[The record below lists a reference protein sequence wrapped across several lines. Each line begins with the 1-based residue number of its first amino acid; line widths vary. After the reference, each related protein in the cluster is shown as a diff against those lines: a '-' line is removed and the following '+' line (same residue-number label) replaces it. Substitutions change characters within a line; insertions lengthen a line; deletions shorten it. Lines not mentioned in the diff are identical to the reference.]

1 MYTSMYIT
9 ELQAR
14 RRIWVYLPDDYA
26 ISGKR
31 YPVLY
36 MQDGQNL
43 FDAASSFSGEW
54 GVDEYLDSITGAG
67 IVVGIDNG
75 GDTRINEYNP
85 NDNEEFGKGLGKEY
99 LRRVVE
105 ILKPFVDDR
114 FRTLADAHHTAIA
127 GSSMGGLISF
137 YAGLYYPDIFGA
149 VGVFSPSF
157 WIVQDLQAQ
166 LKKLAGSGYSDQ
178 RYFFYGGGQEEEE
191 MTKRL
196 QEVRKIMETK
206 LKAQV
211 TICVNE
217 KGTHSEWA
225 WRKVFPE
232 FYAWWQKKIQ

>member
-9 ELQAR
+9 ELHAR
-14 RRIWVYLPDDYA
+14 RRIWVYLPNDYA
-26 ISGKR
+26 ISDKR

-43 FDAASSFSGEW
+43 FDVNTSFSGEW
-54 GVDEYLDSITGAG
+54 GVDEYLDSIENAG

-85 NDNEEFGKGLGKEY
+85 NDHEDFGQGLGREY
-99 LRRVVE
+99 LHRVVT
-105 ILKPFVDDR
+105 ILKPFVDER
-114 FRTLADAHHTAIA
+114 FRTLSDAQHTAIA

-137 YAGLYYPDIFGA
+137 YAGLFHPQVFGA

-157 WIVQDLQAQ
+157 WIVEDLQIQ
-166 LKKLAGSGYSDQ
+166 LNQMTANGFKHQ
-178 RYFFYGGGQEEEE
+178 RYFFYGGQEEGEQ
-191 MTKRL
+191 MVARL
-196 QEVRKIMETK
+196 QEAMQIMESK

-211 TICVNE
+211 ILRVSE
-217 KGTHSEWA
+217 HGTHSESA

-232 FYAWWQKKIQ
+232 FYAWWQNSIS

>member
-14 RRIWVYLPDDYA
+14 RRIWVYLPNDYA
-26 ISGKR
+26 ISEKR

-43 FDAASSFSGEW
+43 FDINASFSGEW
-54 GVDEYLDSITGAG
+54 GVDEYLDTVDNAG

-85 NDNEEFGKGLGKEY
+85 NDSEEFGKGLGREY
-99 LRRVVE
+99 LRRLVE
-105 ILKPFVDDR
+105 ILKPFVDER
-114 FRTLADAHHTAIA
+114 FRTLADVHHTAVA

-137 YAGLYYPDIFGA
+137 YAGLYHPGVFGA

-166 LKKLAGSGYSDQ
+166 LAQMAGNGHHQQ
-178 RYFFYGGGQEEEE
+178 RYFFYGGEQEGEQMIE
-191 MTKRL
+191 RL
-196 QEVRKIMETK
+196 QEVKKIMETK
-206 LKAQV
+206 LKSKV
-211 TICVNE
+211 TVSVNE
-217 KGTHSEWA
+217 QGTHAEWA

-232 FYAWWQKKIQ
+232 FYAWWQKTMG